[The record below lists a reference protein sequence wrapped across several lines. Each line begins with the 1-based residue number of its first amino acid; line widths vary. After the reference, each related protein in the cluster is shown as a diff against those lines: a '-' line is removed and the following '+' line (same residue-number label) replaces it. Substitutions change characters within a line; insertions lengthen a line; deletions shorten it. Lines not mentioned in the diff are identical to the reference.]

1 MQPPWRDQCLFRVNL
16 RQQAGK
22 LLYIVHSWQLFLIKP
37 YLAQR
42 KRNPSMFSLGLKKA
56 PLLGLDIGSTAIK
69 LIELSLPGGA
79 SAHTYRVES
88 CALEPLPPAAIVD
101 KKITNPQAVGEAI
114 RKAVAR
120 SGTRAKAAAVAVP
133 GAAVITKVI
142 TLPAQ
147 LGDAEMEA
155 QIQYEADQYIPYPLD
170 EVNLDFTVLGP
181 ASTQDEVDVL
191 LAASRHENV
200 DSLVDVLAM
209 AGLTAAI
216 VDVEPYA
223 LENACI
229 LALGAQAEG
238 QTIAVADI
246 GAASTRIQVLR
257 GGRTLYTREQGFAAA
272 QLIEDVQRRYG
283 LSPAEARRQ
292 LIEDGLPD
300 DYGTQ
305 VQGPFAEALA
315 QQIGRALQFFYS
327 ATFSRPADQI
337 LLAGGLA
344 ALSGLDRLVGARLG
358 ITATIANPFLHMTLA
373 PRVVNQRIERYGPAL
388 AVATGLALRGFD

>member
-1 MQPPWRDQCLFRVNL
+1 MQ
-16 RQQAGK
+16 
-22 LLYIVHSWQLFLIKP
+22 QLFLIKP

-191 LAASRHENV
+191 LAAY
-200 DSLVDVLAM
+200 SLVDVLAM

-229 LALGAQAEG
+229 LALGDQAED

-246 GAASTRIQVLR
+246 GAASTR
-257 GGRTLYTREQGFAAA
+257 AA
-272 QLIEDVQRRYG
+272 QLIEEVQRRYG

-327 ATFSRPADQI
+327 ATFSSPDRRTRSSSPA
-337 LLAGGLA
+337 AWP
-344 ALSGLDRLVGARLG
+344 
-358 ITATIANPFLHMTLA
+358 PFLASTAWSVHAWASRPPSPTLSC
-373 PRVVNQRIERYGPAL
+373 
-388 AVATGLALRGFD
+388 T

>member
-1 MQPPWRDQCLFRVNL
+1 
-16 RQQAGK
+16 
-22 LLYIVHSWQLFLIKP
+22 
-37 YLAQR
+37 
-42 KRNPSMFSLGLKKA
+42 
-56 PLLGLDIGSTAIK
+56 
-69 LIELSLPGGA
+69 
-79 SAHTYRVES
+79 
-88 CALEPLPPAAIVD
+88 
-101 KKITNPQAVGEAI
+101 
-114 RKAVAR
+114 
-120 SGTRAKAAAVAVP
+120 
-133 GAAVITKVI
+133 
-142 TLPAQ
+142 
-147 LGDAEMEA
+147 
-155 QIQYEADQYIPYPLD
+155 
-170 EVNLDFTVLGP
+170 
-181 ASTQDEVDVL
+181 
-191 LAASRHENV
+191 
-200 DSLVDVLAM
+200 
-209 AGLTAAI
+209 
-216 VDVEPYA
+216 VEPYA

-272 QLIEDVQRRYG
+272 QLIEEVQRRYG